1 MLDTPQPSPYD
12 LQFTF
17 LGFPVRIS
25 WTFWLMGAVLGWGW
39 SQSMDQVAIQ
49 SNIDTP
55 GAAVML
61 LIWIFCVFL
70 TILVHELGHALAW
83 RRYGQNAHILLY
95 HFGGLAINDS
105 FASWDGGRR
114 RRTSAFEDL
123 VVSSAGPLAQLGLA
137 LLVWIVGLL
146 IKMPMDMTLWIN
158 SLGADLPYG
167 PAPDTIA
174 LYGLFD
180 ALVWTSVFWA
190 VLNLAPIFP
199 LDGGQI
205 LMSLLTMSN
214 VNQPRRTAHLVSA
227 IFGGLLGFLL
237 MSSGQSMAGLMF
249 VMLAVN
255 NWQQMQDGRGIY

>member
-1 MLDTPQPSPYD
+1 MLIAPQPSPYD
-12 LQFTF
+12 LQFSV
-17 LGFPVRIS
+17 LGFPVRVS

-39 SQSMDQVAIQ
+39 SQGMDAFAIHQ
-49 SNIDTP
+49 SIDTP
-55 GAAVML
+55 GAGVML

-70 TILVHELGHALAW
+70 SILVHELGHALAW
-83 RRYGQNAHILLY
+83 RRYGQNAHIVLY

-105 FASWDGGRR
+105 MSSWDGARR
-114 RRTSAFEDL
+114 HRTSAVEDL
-123 VVSSAGPLAQLGLA
+123 VVSAAGPLAQLALALVVWTVGLA
-137 LLVWIVGLL
+137 IQ
-146 IKMPMDMTLWIN
+146 MPMDLTRWIN

-167 PAPDTIA
+167 TADTIA

-180 ALVWTSVFWA
+180 ALLWTSTAWA
-190 VLNLAPIFP
+190 ILNLAPIFP

-214 VNQPRRTAHLVSA
+214 VDQPRRTAHLVSA
-227 IFGGLLGFLL
+227 VLGGLLGFFL
-237 MSSGQSMAGLMF
+237 MTSGQSMAGLMF